1 MTYYLSRYFQKLMT
15 FSMRSLKRKF
25 IHVFFVIGY
34 LISTQT
40 SASSDTEG
48 LRQLLQLTEYI
59 SVDYASAISNGKVI
73 DQGEYQEMLDFSNI
87 IAERSVREP
96 GEQAMIKLSKSL
108 LSAVQAKKTLVEIQM
123 LTSEL
128 KNLLINNSPQLSLPT
143 SLLSAS
149 RVKQLFQNNCASC
162 HGVTG
167 KGDGKLARQLSPQPT
182 NFNER
187 TRALDRSILGLY
199 DVVTGGLDGTAMPS
213 FKSLTAKQRW
223 SLAFYTGSLAFV
235 FDEKRQENNALELSL
250 AELVQYS
257 PNELYRAKTDLEK
270 GFVEQLRS
278 NPEELFSATKAPLT
292 IARDQL
298 KKALAAYKNND
309 VILAQQFAVSA
320 YLDGFELV
328 ENNLDAYDSSLRKM
342 IEFNLLGLRNEIN
355 NEEGSGD
362 FAVSVSAILLQI
374 EQAEF
379 LLNDSVISDTALF
392 SASFI
397 ILLREGLEALLV
409 VLVLFTILVRSN
421 KKEAIK
427 YLHFGWIAALIAGG
441 LTWLVAQKLVTISG
455 ASRETMEGVA
465 ALLAAIVLFYVGFWM
480 HSKTQAD
487 QWQRY
492 VQQNINKSLKSGALW
507 GISGLAFIAVYR
519 EVFETV
525 LFYQSLLT
533 QTNPSQQFVLFS
545 GFGAAAAMLVV
556 VAWLMIKYSIKLPI
570 ARFFSITTYLL
581 LALSFILAGKAIT
594 ALQEAA
600 IISITRFPID
610 FHFAWLGINS
620 TWQGI
625 TTQAFILFF
634 SSALFFKPWLKK
646 TSRVDE

>member
-1 MTYYLSRYFQKLMT
+1 MT
-15 FSMRSLKRKF
+15 FSMRSFKRMF
-25 IHVFFVIGY
+25 FHVFFVIGY

-40 SASSDTEG
+40 SASIHTEG

-59 SVDYASAISNGKVI
+59 SVDYTSAITDGKIV

-87 IAERSVREP
+87 IAERAAREP
-96 GEQAMIKLSKSL
+96 SEQAMIRLSKSL
-108 LSAVQAKKTLVEIQM
+108 LYAVQAKKTLVEIQG

-128 KNLLINNSPQLSLPT
+128 KNVLIKNSPQLLLPT
-143 SLLSAS
+143 SLVSPS
-149 RVKQLFQNNCASC
+149 TVKQLFKNNCASC
-162 HGVTG
+162 HGITG
-167 KGDGKLARQLSPQPT
+167 KGDGELASQLSPQPT

-199 DVVTGGLDGTAMPS
+199 DVITGGLDDTAMPS
-213 FKSLTAKQRW
+213 FNNLTAKQRW
-223 SLAFYTGSLAFV
+223 SLALYTGSLAFV
-235 FDEKRQENNALELSL
+235 ADEKQQKNNTLDLSL

-257 PNELYRAKTDLEK
+257 PNELYRAKTDLDK
-270 GFVEQLRS
+270 GVVEQLRA
-278 NPEELFSATKAPLT
+278 NPEVLFSTTKAPLT

-298 KKALAAYKNND
+298 KKTLAAFKNND

-328 ENNLDAYDSSLRKM
+328 ENNLDAYDSSLRKG
-342 IEFNLLGLRNEIN
+342 IESNLLGLRNEIIN
-355 NEEGSGD
+355 NKGSANLD
-362 FAVSVSAILLQI
+362 ASVSAILRQI

-379 LLNDSVISDTALF
+379 LLNDSSISDSALF

-409 VLVLFTILVRSN
+409 VLALFTILVRSN
-421 KKEAIK
+421 KKEAVK
-427 YLHFGWIAALIAGG
+427 YLHFGWVAALIAGG

-465 ALLAAIVLFYVGFWM
+465 ALLAAIVLFYIGFWM

-492 VQQNINKSLKSGALW
+492 VQQNINKSLKAGTLW

-533 QTNPSQQFVLFS
+533 QTNSSQQLVLFS
-545 GFGAAAAMLVV
+545 GFGAALAMLVV

-570 ARFFSITTYLL
+570 GRFFSITTYLL

-600 IISITRFPID
+600 LISITRFPID
-610 FHFAWLGINS
+610 FHLAWLGINS

-625 TTQAFILFF
+625 AMQAFILFC
-634 SSALFFKPWLKK
+634 SSMLFFKPWLKQ
-646 TSRVDE
+646 RRAG